1 MRKRWTFEIEERS
14 FEMEEQ
20 VFEIEDRLF
29 DIGERLF
36 ENEESF
42 CSKRRL
48 HIFSNFL
55 TKKKGEIE
63 NSKNK
68 GGLWFLSVVPL
79 KNGTPLS
86 DTHSLHTQH

>member
-1 MRKRWTFEIEERS
+1 MRSPVI
-14 FEMEEQ
+14 
-20 VFEIEDRLF
+20 EIEDRLF
-29 DIGERLF
+29 EIGERLF

-63 NSKNK
+63 NSKNTGEDRQFK
-68 GGLWFLSVVPL
+68 ASNLTSI
-79 KNGTPLS
+79 T
-86 DTHSLHTQH
+86 